1 MVNKRTDALTV
12 FVDSVEA
19 DVAFSTLISF
29 RLAMTFI
36 FISIWTEVDVEIRAF
51 LFCFWDL

>member
-19 DVAFSTLISF
+19 EVAFSTLISF
-29 RLAMTFI
+29 RFAMTFI
-36 FISIWTEVDVEIRAF
+36 LISIWTEVDVEIRAF